1 MKKLVILLFL
11 LPFALMGKYVQQ
23 GTYTDLASGLCYS
36 VAIHYF
42 VGGEVELQ
50 TELKDIKTNHIY
62 AAIYWGNDKA
72 SLIDLGEKNCGLVFT
87 KSCLPKRPIKSV
99 TQDGYKCRISPKKH
113 NDCPEYGEPKSF
125 NIDNASS
132 INFPFPAMEDGKD
145 NFLSNDSKA
154 SAIRS
159 KNFIYLDYSYG
170 NHSDMLTN
178 NQLQYIGVQLNPSL
192 EIGGIINIWKNVNLN
207 IGIGRVLN
215 HKEIDDFLPATG
227 FFSTDLLLKDWIYTV
242 GTSYT
247 FHKKNIDVIPNIGFY
262 GGRVNSYYIDP
273 PFTTTPYLTNNS
285 NAIIPFLGIDIV
297 VKNRFLIGLKLK
309 SNNIPYSR
317 LLPKRIFWG
326 NYVYGR
332 RNEHRISNILLLNL
346 KFGVGF

>member
-1 MKKLVILLFL
+1 MKKSVILLFL

-132 INFPFPAMEDGKD
+132 INFPFPAMGDGKMKSRGNKEDGKD
-145 NFLSNDSKA
+145 NFLSNDSKV

-170 NHSDMLTN
+170 NHSDILTT
-178 NQLQYIGVQLNPSL
+178 NQLQLYGVQLNPSL

-215 HKEIDDFLPATG
+215 HKEIDDFLPGTNFNGFNLWLTG
-227 FFSTDLLLKDWIYTV
+227 WIYSV

-247 FHKKNIDVIPNIGFY
+247 FHKKHIDVIPNIGLY
-262 GGRVNSYYIDP
+262 GGEVNRYY
-273 PFTTTPYLTNNS
+273 TYTNVFGEPAILATKF
-285 NAIIPFLGIDIV
+285 NAIIPFLGMDIV

-309 SNNIPYSR
+309 SNS
-317 LLPKRIFWG
+317 IFSS
-326 NYVYGR
+326 
-332 RNEHRISNILLLNL
+332 EDRISNILLLNL
-346 KFGVGF
+346 KLGVGF

>member
-1 MKKLVILLFL
+1 MKLLSTIALV
-11 LPFALMGKYVQQ
+11 
-23 GTYTDLASGLCYS
+23 
-36 VAIHYF
+36 
-42 VGGEVELQ
+42 
-50 TELKDIKTNHIY
+50 
-62 AAIYWGNDKA
+62 
-72 SLIDLGEKNCGLVFT
+72 LISISAF
-87 KSCLPKRPIKSV
+87 S
-99 TQDGYKCRISPKKH
+99 QD
-113 NDCPEYGEPKSF
+113 
-125 NIDNASS
+125 
-132 INFPFPAMEDGKD
+132 
-145 NFLSNDSKA
+145 NDSKV

-170 NHSDMLTN
+170 NHSDILTTS
-178 NQLQYIGVQLNPSL
+178 QLQYIGDQLNPSL
-192 EIGGIINIWKNVNLN
+192 EIGGIINIWKNVNL
-207 IGIGRVLN
+207 ILGIGRVLN
-215 HKEIDDFLPATG
+215 HRDIADFLPGT
-227 FFSTDLLLKDWIYTV
+227 FFSAQTDILLKDWIYTV

-247 FHKKNIDVIPNIGFY
+247 FHKKKIDVIPNIGFY
-262 GGRVNSYYIDP
+262 GGRVNSYYNSVDP